1 MNTRPILIIWGE
13 PNSIFSEIF
22 FKSIKNYKSKKPIIL
37 IGSKK
42 LMIRQ
47 LEKLKFDYKE
57 NLFNYSNDFSLNLK
71 TDKINFINVNYDF
84 NKPFEKITQKSN
96 NFINKCFLKAFDII
110 KKNKISGLINGPIS
124 KKSFLKDKYQGV
136 TEFLSSKF
144 KISDNFTMLIYNK
157 GLSVAPITTHLPIKK
172 INTELTKAKIIKKVN
187 LINKFCLDFFLK
199 KPKIAICGLNPHC
212 ENFYSKISEEQSII
226 IPAINFLKKKNINVN
241 GPFSAD
247 TIFIKKIRKNY
258 DIVVGMYHDQVLA
271 PIKTIYGFNSF
282 NLTIGLPFLRLSPD
296 HGPNEN
302 MIGENKSSPQS
313 LINSI
318 KFLNSIN

>member
-57 NLFNYSNDFSLNLK
+57 NLFNYSNESSLSLK

-84 NKPFEKITQKSN
+84 KKPFEKITKKSN
-96 NFINKCFLKAFDII
+96 NFINRCFLKAFNII
-110 KKNKISGLINGPIS
+110 KENKISGLINGPIS
-124 KKSFLKDKYQGV
+124 KKSFLKNKYQGV

-172 INTELTKAKIIKKVN
+172 ITTELTKAKIIKKIN
-187 LINKFCLDFFLK
+187 LINKFYLDFFLK

-226 IPAINFLKKKNINVN
+226 IPAINFLKKRNINVN

-247 TIFIKKIRKNY
+247 TIFIKKVRKNY

-302 MIGENKSSPQS
+302 MIGENKSSPKS
-313 LINSI
+313 LINSL